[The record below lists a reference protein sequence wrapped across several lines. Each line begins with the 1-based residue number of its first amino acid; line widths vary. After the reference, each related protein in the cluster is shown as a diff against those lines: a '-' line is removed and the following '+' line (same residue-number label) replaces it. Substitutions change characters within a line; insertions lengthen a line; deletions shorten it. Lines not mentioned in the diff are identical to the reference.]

1 MSTCNTPFSSG
12 APTDWTTVVVVF
24 AFRCIGPI
32 GEPAVASAGFM
43 LRSASWTM
51 LRRTVCPGEGRP
63 PTATFFCATAGSAEA
78 IAKVNVSSVV
88 VTPRCKR
95 MQSPSGR
102 RASALAAASRRVI
115 VSRRP
120 GASDRN
126 QLVDTAGTGTALTN
140 RMSSSARRA
149 ANAA

>member
-1 MSTCNTPFSSG
+1 M
-12 APTDWTTVVVVF
+12 VF

-32 GEPAVASAGFM
+32 GEPAAASAGFM

-51 LRRTVCPGEGRP
+51 LRRTVCPGDGRP
-63 PTATFFCATAGSAEA
+63 PTVTFFCATAGSAEA

-102 RASALAAASRRVI
+102 PRIGAGGGVPSLPSYRAGAA
-115 VSRRP
+115 RP
-120 GASDRN
+120 IGISWWT
-126 QLVDTAGTGTALTN
+126 TAGGAVTALTN
-140 RMSSSARRA
+140 R
-149 ANAA
+149 